1 MSERNNP
8 SSFDYEL
15 TGGTDGAA
23 LFHDGDRFDTQNPY
37 RTPGIVSQKIGHEV
51 ALADAARIRPEKL
64 PSLDEQKVIHIE
76 GFTER
81 VDSLRVNVTQADLE
95 LAGGDQ

>member
-8 SSFDYEL
+8 LSFDYEL

-37 RTPGIVSQKIGHEV
+37 RTPGISSQKIGHEV
-51 ALADAARIRPEKL
+51 ALADAARIRPERL
-64 PSLDEQKVIHIE
+64 PSLDEQKVLHIGDLSWRLAN
-76 GFTER
+76 GFRTR
-81 VDSLRVNVTQADLE
+81 GTQADILV
-95 LAGGDQ
+95 GGE